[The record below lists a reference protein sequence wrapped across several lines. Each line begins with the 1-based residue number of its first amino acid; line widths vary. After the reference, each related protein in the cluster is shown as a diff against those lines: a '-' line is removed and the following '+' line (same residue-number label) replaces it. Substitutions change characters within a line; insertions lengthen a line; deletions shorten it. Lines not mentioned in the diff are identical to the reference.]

1 MPEDVQVTAA
11 GSTPYTAAAVVAWM
25 SSPDANA
32 RRIAS
37 SLEAGMTVV
46 FTNISSALA
55 DLLRQE
61 SLPAVERRL
70 RARVDHEATVL
81 VVENRVDEDL
91 LGERVDARCAVAAQ
105 HVREA
110 HLGVLRLDARR
121 VEQHGGA
128 VLAAQHADKAAPIA
142 SITKLM
148 TAMVVLEAGQPLEE
162 EITIGAEEVRA
173 TRGSASR
180 IAPGTILTRGELL
193 RLALM
198 SSENRAAASL
208 CHHYPGGLRPCIAA
222 MNAKADALGMA
233 STRYVEPTG
242 LSPRNVSSPRD
253 LSRLVLAAAENPVI
267 AEYSTTPE
275 YAVTLRRQRAEFHN
289 TNPLVKSPAWDIALQ
304 KTGYIAE
311 AGRCLVMRAV
321 IDGRNVVIVLMNSWG
336 TQTRFADARR
346 IRAWLERRKP
356 WNA

>member
-1 MPEDVQVTAA
+1 MV
-11 GSTPYTAAAVVAWM
+11 SM
-25 SSPDANA
+25 N
-32 RRIAS
+32 R
-37 SLEAGMTVV
+37 
-46 FTNISSALA
+46 
-55 DLLRQE
+55 
-61 SLPAVERRL
+61 
-70 RARVDHEATVL
+70 L
-81 VVENRVDEDL
+81 VVSL
-91 LGERVDARCAVAAQ
+91 L
-105 HVREA
+105 
-110 HLGVLRLDARR
+110 
-121 VEQHGGA
+121 GA
-128 VLAAQHADKAAPIA
+128 VLALGIVPVSAQAKPVAGNPGRPDVRAGSYLVLDEQGAKVLASQHADKAAPIA

-148 TAMVVLEAGQPLEE
+148 TAMVVLEAGQSLDEA
-162 EITIGAEEVRA
+162 ITIGQDEVRR

-180 IAPGTILTRGELL
+180 IAPGTTLTRGELL

-198 SSENRAAASL
+198 SSENRAASAL
-208 CHHYPGGLRPCIAA
+208 CHHYPGGQRACVAA
-222 MNAKADALGMA
+222 MNAKAGVLGMR

-242 LSPRNVSSPRD
+242 LSPGNVASPSD
-253 LSRLVLAAAENPVI
+253 LSKLVLAAAANPLI
-267 AEYSTTPE
+267 ADYSTTPE

-356 WNA
+356 ATA